1 MARSETGMTA
11 MPADESF
18 TAYLNRSLQ
27 CSGPWCSELARRS
40 RLAISSVSR
49 LAHLP
54 CHPLDPQLGD
64 RGDTCQP
71 SHQNVQ
77 HKPTW
82 RRLFFGADVF
92 TAHAIP
98 AMGFREKTNGFA
110 GRPSGW
116 RVTVARRAQQRRC
129 ETPVEDLWSGLVVD
143 RAIGEFGCQVDWY
156 YCRTA
161 LSLFGSSHRSALVGT
176 AKACTRGGDS
186 RS

>member
-1 MARSETGMTA
+1 
-11 MPADESF
+11 MPAETSF
-18 TAYLNRSLQ
+18 TDGLNRYLR
-27 CSGPWCSELARRS
+27 CSGPSCSAPARRS
-40 RLAISSVSR
+40 WLAISYVSR

-54 CHPLDPQLGD
+54 CHPLDQLGD
-64 RGDTCQP
+64 RGGTRQP
-71 SHQNVQ
+71 SHLNVQ

-82 RRLFFGADVF
+82 RRQFFGADVF

-98 AMGFREKTNGFA
+98 AMGFHEKTNGFA

-129 ETPVEDLWSGLVVD
+129 ETPVEDLWSGLVID

-156 YCRTA
+156 YRRPA
-161 LSLFGSSHRSALVGT
+161 LSLVGSSHRSALVGT
-176 AKACTRGGDS
+176 AKACTRGGES